1 MLANPLNVTLLSSQ
15 LITSPA
21 IWDNRASLQ
30 TGRRILGVFSA
41 AATAILQNDTADQ
54 PRTPYTRRRGLER
67 EAWVKAVVN
76 GADEKSPRW
85 RHLPLLGGILLGF
98 ETQNRQGLPPQIRR
112 KLESALA
119 KAVQLSLEETKAF
132 DGIAAHCITMVL
144 NYTFEFLSDWER
156 SQFDYSRLLP
166 IMVHAAF
173 FSSEGLE
180 GIYFLGAIDREIV
193 EVPGKK
199 FNWSSHSYS
208 YNHLQSI
215 ASRPLVSSLGS
226 LSRLIAHALEN
237 VSDADLVLNTVNS
250 VSDFVRTLMV
260 QWRQN
265 KLSEVDPSEEADFL
279 DAESLKTTIPEL
291 WKLLRSCMFSVIIIL
306 RAVLGRVLN
315 DPVLAAG
322 RSAPSL
328 SMQILQILRNLSFIS
343 FRIGQDASSQYVF
356 VNLTAI
362 DILAQYPDL
371 AENFVRTIKPS
382 ELGQIPEHPLERCL
396 DLFFLNT
403 VEHFTLVL
411 SPESNDE
418 LVISAALP
426 YLASGGDNKLLEI
439 FEAAHSVVLSVFAA
453 PLNAEITAKYLPFYI
468 DNLFMVFPRNL
479 SARQFCLAIR
489 SVVQITTPPSPLANS
504 HPLLASIILELVHD
518 RACQASSA
526 ALPPPPQS
534 QGAADVVVDPP
545 LSEQA
550 VLILALI
557 DSIFFLRVEDLEEWL
572 PLAAK
577 LISMVQNAEM
587 RAVCIQRLWDA
598 LSSGEMNHE
607 NAHFCVTWWS
617 TRGGRELV
625 LFDTETESSNDPHMS
640 GAIET
645 TGRQNKL

>member
-15 LITSPA
+15 LLTSPA
-21 IWDNRASLQ
+21 IWDNSASLQ
-30 TGRRILGVFSA
+30 TCRRILGVFSA
-41 AATAILQNDTADQ
+41 AATAILQNDIADQ
-54 PRTPYTRRRGLER
+54 PRTPYTKRRGLER

-85 RHLPLLGGILLGF
+85 RHLPLLSGILLGF
-98 ETQNRQGLPPQIRR
+98 EAQNRQGLPPQIRR

-119 KAVQLSLEETKAF
+119 RAIQLSLEETKAF
-132 DGIAAHCITMVL
+132 DGVAAHCITMVL

-156 SQFDYSRLLP
+156 SQFDYGRLLP
-166 IMVHAAF
+166 IMVQAAF
-173 FSSEGLE
+173 FSREGLE

-193 EVPGKK
+193 EVQGKK
-199 FNWSSHSYS
+199 FKWPSHSYT
-208 YNHLQSI
+208 YNHVKSI
-215 ASRPLVSSLGS
+215 ASRPLVSSLGP

-237 VSDADLVLNTVNS
+237 VPDADLVLNTVNS

-279 DAESLKTTIPEL
+279 DVESLKTTIPDL

-315 DPVLAAG
+315 DLVLAAG
-322 RSAPSL
+322 RSMIPLSIRRYLHAETNNAPGAPFL
-328 SMQILQILRNLSFIS
+328 SMQILHIIRNLSFIS
-343 FRIGQDASSQYVF
+343 LRIGQDASSQYMF
-356 VNLTAI
+356 VNLAAI
-362 DILAQYPDL
+362 DILTQYPDL

-453 PLNAEITAKYLPFYI
+453 PQNAEITAKYLPFYI
-468 DNLFMVFPRNL
+468 DNLF
-479 SARQFCLAIR
+479 
-489 SVVQITTPPSPLANS
+489 
-504 HPLLASIILELVHD
+504 
-518 RACQASSA
+518 
-526 ALPPPPQS
+526 
-534 QGAADVVVDPP
+534 
-545 LSEQA
+545 
-550 VLILALI
+550 
-557 DSIFFLRVEDLEEWL
+557 
-572 PLAAK
+572 
-577 LISMVQNAEM
+577 
-587 RAVCIQRLWDA
+587 
-598 LSSGEMNHE
+598 
-607 NAHFCVTWWS
+607 
-617 TRGGRELV
+617 LV
-625 LFDTETESSNDPHMS
+625 LPICHYVR
-640 GAIET
+640 G
-645 TGRQNKL
+645 QQCY